1 MIEKHQVNV
10 TALVPP
16 AVSLWLQA
24 LAEGESR
31 AQLASLKLLQV
42 GGARLSATLAA
53 RIPAEIGCQLQQVF
67 GMAEGL
73 VNYTRLD
80 DSAEKIIHT
89 GVTQCVRTMK
99 CGLPMP
105 KEIHCRK
112 GSRTPDDARSVHL
125 PWLLQKPAAQCQR
138 L

>member
-1 MIEKHQVNV
+1 
-10 TALVPP
+10 
-16 AVSLWLQA
+16 
-24 LAEGESR
+24 
-31 AQLASLKLLQV
+31 
-42 GGARLSATLAA
+42 
-53 RIPAEIGCQLQQVF
+53 
-67 GMAEGL
+67 MAEGL

-80 DSAEKIIHT
+80 DSGGENYPYP
-89 GVTQCVRTMK
+89 GLPNVSGTMK

-112 GSRTPDDARSVHL
+112 GKLGRLMTRGSVYL